1 MSAFRKDLRNDARNP
16 FVEALE
22 YSVTVTD
29 YKEPQKIED
38 IAVCV
43 DLSSNGIG
51 ILTNHPLQ
59 AGHIV
64 DFRKSEKEDT
74 QVAKRAEVKWAVK
87 IDESIYRAGLKF
99 TRSQ

>member
-29 YKEPQKIED
+29 YKEPKKIED

-51 ILTNHPLQ
+51 ILTNHPLRP
-59 AGHIV
+59 GHIV
-64 DFRKSEKEDT
+64 DFKNSEKRDAH
-74 QVAKRAEVKWAVK
+74 VPKRAEVKWAVK
-87 IDESIYRAGLKF
+87 IDDSIYRAGLKF
-99 TRSQ
+99 TKSQ

>member
-1 MSAFRKDLRNDARNP
+1 MFNKDLRNDARNP

-29 YKEPQKIED
+29 YREPQKIED

-43 DLSSNGIG
+43 DLSSKGIG
-51 ILTNHPLQ
+51 ILTNHPLK

-64 DFRKSEKEDT
+64 DFKNIGKEDAH
-74 QVAKRAEVKWAVK
+74 VAKRAEVKWAMK
-87 IDESIYRAGLKF
+87 IDDSIYRAGLKF

>member
-1 MSAFRKDLRNDARNP
+1 MFKKDLRNDVRNP

-22 YSVTVTD
+22 YSVTVVD

-43 DLSSNGIG
+43 DLSSKGIG

-59 AGHIV
+59 AGHII
-64 DFRKSEKEDT
+64 DFKNAEKPD
-74 QVAKRAEVKWAVK
+74 AFSARRAEVKWALR
-87 IDESIYRAGLKF
+87 IDDSIYRAGLKF
-99 TRSQ
+99 T

>member
-1 MSAFRKDLRNDARNP
+1 MSAFRRDLRHDERNP

-29 YKEPQKIED
+29 YREPQKIED

-43 DLSSNGIG
+43 DLSSNGVG

-64 DFRKSEKEDT
+64 DFKDSGKEDAH
-74 QVAKRAEVKWAVK
+74 VAKQAEVKWAFKV
-87 IDESIYRAGLKF
+87 DDSIYRAGLKF
-99 TRSQ
+99 T